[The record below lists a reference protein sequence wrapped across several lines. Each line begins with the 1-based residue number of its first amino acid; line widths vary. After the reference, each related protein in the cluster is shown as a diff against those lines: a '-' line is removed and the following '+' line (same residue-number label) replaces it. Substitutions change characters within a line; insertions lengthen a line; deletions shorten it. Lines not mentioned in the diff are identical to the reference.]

1 MKNTDKFDCLAVK
14 ECIIKGLI
22 DINKLSKEE
31 LDVLIDFETDNI
43 IECDTEPDMSFLD
56 TCYDAMHKFED
67 YSKDISDEQ
76 IQELGDKAYIEFTQK
91 QMNTA
96 PTKKPRRFFKRFAT
110 ACAAMLAF
118 CFLSFSVAA
127 VALGSYSAAW
137 EYISSNVSAIL
148 NLNGSKD
155 VDGIT
160 IIKSDYTKKY
170 DTIEELLVA
179 ENLDILYPA
188 SLPEGVKI
196 EKIKL
201 KLYDDQKQELLF
213 VFNNSEYGFLITN
226 YFSLNLDTIQ
236 NYSKITINN
245 IDFYIIN
252 TIDGNYQAIAQF
264 NNNEYAITSN
274 NYDNLINIMH
284 NMKGLP
290 K

>member
-67 YSKDISDEQ
+67 YRNDVSDEN

-96 PTKKPRRFFKRFAT
+96 PAKKPRRFFKRFAT
-110 ACAAMLAF
+110 ACAAMFAV

-170 DTIEELLVA
+170 DTIEELLIA

-188 SLPEGVKI
+188 SLPDGVKI
-196 EKIKL
+196 ERVRIDT
-201 KLYDDQKQELLF
+201 YDDNKQKVMF
-213 VFNNSEYGFLITN
+213 VFNTPDYAIQITN
-226 YFSLNLDTIQ
+226 YLAIDLNSFENKSI
-236 NYSKITINN
+236 YTIND
-245 IDFYIIN
+245 IDFHIIKIN
-252 TIDGNYQAIAQF
+252 DYAYQAIYQE
-264 NNNEYAITSN
+264 NNIEYKVNCID
-274 NYDNLINIMH
+274 YDLLIYILS
-284 NMKGLP
+284 NMKGLSQ
-290 K
+290 